1 MHCTLLIPGLFWP
14 QETAPAVVRGLALP
28 ALTKLLARSHPE
40 NFPAITSEGWLCR
53 AFEVARQ
60 HDWPLAPLTLEL
72 DGGVAGDSYWLRA
85 DPVHIKI
92 ERNRLTVVES
102 TSFDLTKDEADALV
116 HALSEQF
123 SADGMAF
130 FSYAPKR
137 WYIKLSRVPNMMTR
151 ALSEVAGRDVRGLL
165 PTGSESMA
173 WHRIFNESQM
183 LLHDHPVNTAREE
196 RGEAAVN
203 SVWLW
208 GGGTRPPVRGRTFS
222 HVWSDDVSA
231 TALGVAADA
240 EAAALPADG
249 ATLLGSAGNPTGTS
263 AHLVVLDGLDR
274 ATAFQ
279 DADAWR
285 ARLAA
290 MEARWF
296 SPLVGALQSGRIK
309 GMGVVVPGGEASCR
323 FDAARPDLYKVW
335 RSLKPLSAYA

>member
-14 QETAPAVVRGLALP
+14 RETAAAVLRGLELP
-28 ALTKLLARSHPE
+28 ALTKLLARARSQH
-40 NFPAITSEGWLCR
+40 FPAITPEGWLCQS
-53 AFEVARQ
+53 FEVGRQ

-72 DGGVAGDSYWLRA
+72 DGGVAGDAYWLRS

-102 TSFDLTKDEADALV
+102 TSFDLEVDEADALV
-116 HALSEQF
+116 HALNQQF
-123 SADGMAF
+123 SADGMTF
-130 FSYAPKR
+130 FAYACKR
-137 WYIKLSRVPNMMTR
+137 WYLKLSRVPNVMTR

-183 LLHDHPVNTAREE
+183 LLHDHPVNAAREE

-208 GGGTRPPVRGRTFS
+208 GGGTRPPVRGRAFS

-231 TALGVAADA
+231 TALGAAAGADT
-240 EAAALPADG
+240 AALPSDG
-249 ATLLGSAGNPTGTS
+249 ATLLQSAGGETGTS
-263 AHLVVLDGLDR
+263 SHLVVLDGLDR

-279 DADAWR
+279 DAETWR
-285 ARLAA
+285 ERLAA

-296 SPLVGALQSGRIK
+296 GPLVSALQRGRIE
-309 GMGVVVPGGEASCR
+309 GIAVVVPGAAPCCR
-323 FDAARPDLYKVW
+323 FDAARTDLYKVW
-335 RSLKPLSAYA
+335 RSVKPLSAYA